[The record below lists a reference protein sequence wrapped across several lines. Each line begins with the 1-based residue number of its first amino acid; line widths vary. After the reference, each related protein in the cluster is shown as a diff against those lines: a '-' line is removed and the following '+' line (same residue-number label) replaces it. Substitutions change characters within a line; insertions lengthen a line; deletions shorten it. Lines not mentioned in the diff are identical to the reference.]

1 MALVLVSI
9 GVAAAPSPG
18 EEARAATRLP
28 LGGTSSTSGP
38 ESLLGALSF
47 TASRDPISVSADVM
61 EFDYRSRVL
70 TYTGSVVVT
79 QGDMK
84 LESKSL
90 TVALDDHPDNR
101 IKEVVADGEVR
112 LSKGTRWAT
121 GGHAVF
127 DQAHNIVVLSDN
139 AELHD
144 GPNQVNGDRVVVYLD
159 EERSVVEGGNRRV
172 KAVLFPSQSDAT
184 PEGKVP

>member
-1 MALVLVSI
+1 MLIAVGVLARAS
-9 GVAAAPSPG
+9 AA
-18 EEARAATRLP
+18 EEAHAATRLP
-28 LGGTSSTSGP
+28 LAGTNSTPGP
-38 ESLLGALSF
+38 DSLLGGLSF
-47 TASRDPISVSADVM
+47 TAGREPIAVSADAL

-70 TYTGSVVVT
+70 KYTGGVVVT

-90 TVALDDHPDNR
+90 TVTLDEHADNR
-101 IKEVVADGEVR
+101 VKEVVADGEVR

-127 DQAHNIVVLSDN
+127 DQGNNTVVLSDN

-144 GPNQVNGDRVVVYLD
+144 GPNEVKGDRVKVFLN
-159 EERSVVEGGNRRV
+159 EQRSVVEGGKGRV
-172 KAVLFPSQSDAT
+172 TAMLFPSQQT
-184 PEGKVP
+184 PTPVGGRTP

>member
-1 MALVLVSI
+1 MLVSI
-9 GVAAAPSPG
+9 GVLAGPSAAEP
-18 EEARAATRLP
+18 ARAATRLP
-28 LGGTSSTSGP
+28 PAGTSSTPGP
-38 ESLLGALSF
+38 DSLLGALSF
-47 TASRDPISVSADVM
+47 TAGRDPIAVSADAM
-61 EFDYRSRVL
+61 EFDYHSRVL

-90 TVALDDHPDNR
+90 TVALDDHADNR
-101 IKEVVADGEVR
+101 IKEVVADGQVR
-112 LSKGTRWAT
+112 LSQGTRWAT

-127 DQAHNIVVLSDN
+127 DQARNTVVLSDN

-159 EERSVVEGGNRRV
+159 EERSVVEGGKGRV
-172 KAVLFPSQSDAT
+172 TAKLFPSQGAAT
-184 PEGKVP
+184 PGGGTAP